1 MEESSSFLPRAP
13 SAEIEKTCYVLLAVI
28 SPKIPDLVYAS
39 KIVWWLAQQMN
50 SHGGFSSTQDTAVCL
65 LAISCYMR
73 LTFSKD
79 QVMVTFS
86 SQESSEIFQVNRD
99 NRFLVQRSEITK
111 VHGQYTV
118 EVEGQGCAFIQATLR
133 YNVPLP
139 KKASGFSL
147 SLDMVKKNS
156 SNEFQ
161 TTFDLT
167 VTLKYTG
174 IHNNSN
180 MAIVDVKMLSGF
192 TPVLS
197 SNEELGKHDQV
208 MKTDVNNGHVLFYLE
223 NVFDSANSFTFS
235 VEQINLV
242 SNIQA
247 APVMVYDYYEKDE
260 YALVSYNINSIS
272 VPQ

>member
-28 SPKIPDLVYAS
+28 SQKIPDLVYAS

-50 SHGGFSSTQDTAVCL
+50 SHGGFSST
-65 LAISCYMR
+65 
-73 LTFSKD
+73 
-79 QVMVTFS
+79 
-86 SQESSEIFQVNRD
+86 
-99 NRFLVQRSEITK
+99 
-111 VHGQYTV
+111 
-118 EVEGQGCAFIQATLR
+118 QATLR